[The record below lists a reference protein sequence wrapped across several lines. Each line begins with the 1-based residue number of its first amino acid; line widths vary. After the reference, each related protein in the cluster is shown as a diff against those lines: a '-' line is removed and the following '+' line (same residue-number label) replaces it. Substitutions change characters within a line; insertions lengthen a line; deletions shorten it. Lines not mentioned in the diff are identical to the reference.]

1 MYIIERGDTNLH
13 VHVATVNPMA
23 NICAITIRRSSR
35 VLVRTEAVELAL
47 NHTCC
52 KATLL
57 KSFPDSNTNDYR

>member
-35 VLVRTEAVELAL
+35 AFVRTEIVELAL
-47 NHTCC
+47 II
-52 KATLL
+52 
-57 KSFPDSNTNDYR
+57 PDAKLPF